1 MKAGSADKRACRH
14 FIARIHT
21 HTHTHT
27 YTYTS
32 YTYTFIHTQVKQ
44 TVLTKELVATILREY
59 KVMHAEVIL
68 KEDCT
73 EDDFI
78 DVLEGMRP

>member
-1 MKAGSADKRACRH
+1 M
-14 FIARIHT
+14 
-21 HTHTHT
+21 
-27 YTYTS
+27 
-32 YTYTFIHTQVKQ
+32 HTQVKQ